1 MIAVSNPQTPTPRQP
16 GQNPPTGTTF
26 GQPLTPGNIPANTG
40 TKAARPPRSGGMLVV
55 VTLVVAVLALVVGLA
70 GVVLSAM
77 ALGRSGE
84 ATDLAARANTRALP
98 SPGNPSPVNPDPV
111 DTGAPTATPTPDEGG
126 SQTAGPGPSTSPA
139 DISPTAQFTNAYDG
153 EHLRVRSVAC
163 MYSSNTYVDLDEPR
177 IAGTEEP
184 GTELGYGGCD
194 PGKLSTSLSFAEV
207 EGPTVTPKDCLEK
220 IRTDPGRSP
229 VAPKSGMTLC
239 FVTNQNAAAA
249 QGITQKLVFV
259 TVESISVDNN
269 VGVLNVRAKAW
280 TVPQ

>member
-1 MIAVSNPQTPTPRQP
+1 MIAVSHPQTPTPRQP

-26 GQPLTPGNIPANTG
+26 GQPPSPGNIPANTG

-84 ATDLAARANTRALP
+84 ATDLAAKANNRVV
-98 SPGNPSPVNPDPV
+98 PGTVEPTV
-111 DTGAPTATPTPDEGG
+111 APTEEPSVAPTPDGG
-126 SQTAGPGPSTSPA
+126 GQTTEPGPSTSPA
-139 DISPTAQFTNAYDG
+139 DINPTAQFTVAYEG

-163 MYSSNTYVDLDEPR
+163 GYGSNTYVDLDEPR
-177 IAGTEEP
+177 VAGTDDA
-184 GTELGYGGCD
+184 GTELGYEDCD
-194 PGKLSTSLSFAEV
+194 PGKLNTGLSFAEV
-207 EGPTVTPKDCLEK
+207 EGPTATPKDCLEK

-229 VAPKSGMTLC
+229 VAPKPGMTLC
-239 FVTNQNAAAA
+239 IVTSQNAAAA

-259 TVESISVDNN
+259 TVDSISVDNR
-269 VGVLNVRAKAW
+269 VGVLNLTAKAW
-280 TVPQ
+280 KVPQ